1 MERPDRRVPGSTGE
15 GRVYRS
21 ACKMCHGG
29 CGALVYVK
37 EGRVVKIQGDPESP
51 LNRGRMC
58 PKGLASIE
66 HLYHPDRLKH
76 PLRRIGRRGEGK
88 WERISWG
95 EALETI
101 SRRVLEIRERNGIES
116 VAVGMGTGRYY
127 FMHVVRFANII
138 GTPNWCEPG
147 TAQCFI
153 PRVLTGLI
161 TYGDIMYCDYYG
173 DVNPQCVLVWGQ
185 NPLVSGPDGETQFMM
200 GRCLARGTK
209 VIVVDPRRTELARK
223 AEIWLQ
229 IRPGTDAALAL
240 GMVNVIIGEGLYDR
254 EFVGKWTAG
263 FDGLAERAAEYPPE
277 RVAEITWVPV
287 EKIRAAARMFAGTK
301 PATLEWGVALEHTPN
316 CLQTVRAVGLLPAIT
331 GNVENPGGWV
341 SGMQVVDD
349 VDPCERYLSDAAKQK
364 RMGADRFRAL
374 CGKDAMLPSAHIP
387 TLFEAMRSGKPYPVK
402 AFLVFG
408 NNGLVT
414 YANSKQVYE
423 SLANLDFLSVMD
435 LYMTPTAE
443 LADIV
448 LPSATWLEADEIVG
462 APLFANNVALA
473 MQKVAH
479 IGECRQPEG
488 VLHDLAKRVNPD
500 QEIESVE
507 EIYARQLSRLGIG
520 FEEFKERGFVTVPM
534 QYKKHAKSGFRTPSG
549 KVELASTYL
558 ESLGYDPF
566 PYYSEPPESPI
577 STPEIALEYPLIL
590 ITGGR
595 SQHFFCSEYRQIPSL
610 RKRHKDPIV
619 EVHPETARQHGM
631 REGDWIWIETLRGRI
646 QQKVKITDGIDPRV
660 VNVEFGWWFPEDPD
674 PEHGVW
680 RSNANVL
687 TNDGP
692 PYDPAMGTY
701 QLRALLC
708 KIYGSDET
716 GENGARL
723 GSVSSRSGNPREALR
738 E

>member
-1 MERPDRRVPGSTGE
+1 VQ
-15 GRVYRS
+15 VYKS

-29 CGALVYVK
+29 CGALVHVK
-37 EGRVVKIQGDPESP
+37 DGKVLKIQGDPESP
-51 LNRGRMC
+51 LNRGKMC

-76 PLRRIGRRGEGK
+76 PLRRVGKRGEGK
-88 WERISWG
+88 WERISWD

-101 SRRVLEIRERNGIES
+101 SGKVLEIKAKNGIES

-127 FMHVVRFANII
+127 FMHVVRFANSI

-173 DVNPQCVLVWGQ
+173 AVNPECVLVWGQ
-185 NPLVSGPDGETQFMM
+185 NPLVSGPDGETQFMT

-209 VIVVDPRRTELARK
+209 VIVVDPRRTELAER

-229 IRPGTDAALAL
+229 VRPGTDAALAL
-240 GMVNVIIGEGLYDR
+240 GMMNVMIEERIYD
-254 EFVGKWTAG
+254 EQFVGRWTTG
-263 FDGLAERAAEYPPE
+263 FEQLAKRVSEYTPE
-277 RVAEITWVPV
+277 KVAEITWVPA
-287 EKIRAAARMFAGTK
+287 EKIRAAARLFAQTK
-301 PATLEWGVALEHTPN
+301 PSTLEWGVALEHTPN

-349 VDPCERYLSDAAKQK
+349 VDPCGHYLPNAIREK

-414 YANSKQVYE
+414 YANSKLVYE
-423 SLANLDFLSVMD
+423 SLKSLDFLSVMD
-435 LYMTPTAE
+435 LYMTPTAQ

-473 MQKVAH
+473 MQKVVQVD
-479 IGECRQPEG
+479 ECRQPEG
-488 VLHDLAKRVNPD
+488 VLCDLARRLNPD
-500 QEIESVE
+500 REIESVE
-507 EIYARQLSRLGIG
+507 EIYARQLSRLGIT
-520 FEEFKERGFVTVPM
+520 FEEFKQRGFVAVPM
-534 QYKKHAKSGFRTPSG
+534 QYGKHEARGFKTPSG
-549 KVELASTYL
+549 KVELASSYL
-558 ESLGYDPF
+558 ESLGYDPL
-566 PYYSEPPESPI
+566 PYYQEPPESPF
-577 STPEIALEYPLIL
+577 STPELAAEYPLIL

-595 SQHFFCSEYRQIPSL
+595 SQHFFCSEFRQIPSL
-610 RKRHKDPIV
+610 RRRHKDPIV
-619 EVHPETARQHGM
+619 EVHPETAKRYEL
-631 REGDWIWIETLRGRI
+631 REGDWIWIESPRGRI
-646 QQKVKITDGIDPRV
+646 QQRVRITDGIDPRV
-660 VNVEFGWWFPEDPD
+660 VNVEFGWWFPEEAG

-680 RSNANVL
+680 KSNANVL
-687 TNDGP
+687 TNSGP

-708 KIYGSDET
+708 RIYKED
-716 GENGARL
+716 ADRK
-723 GSVSSRSGNPREALR
+723 P
-738 E
+738 

>member
-1 MERPDRRVPGSTGE
+1 MDKQPGKRGYRSTGDV
-15 GRVYRS
+15 RVYRS

-29 CGALVYVK
+29 CGALVHVK
-37 EGRVVKIQGDPESP
+37 DGRVVKVQGDPESP
-51 LNRGRMC
+51 LNKGRMC

-76 PLRRIGRRGEGK
+76 PLKRVGRRGEGK
-88 WERISWG
+88 WERISWD

-101 SRRVLEIRERNGIES
+101 SGRVCEIKEKHGIES

-127 FMHVVRFANII
+127 FMHVVRFANTI

-185 NPLVSGPDGETQFMM
+185 NPIVSGPDGETQFMT
-200 GRCLARGTK
+200 GRCLAK
-209 VIVVDPRRTELARK
+209 EPKLIVVDPRKTELARK
-223 AEIWLQ
+223 ADIWLQ
-229 IRPGTDAALAL
+229 VRPGTDAALAL
-240 GMVNVIIGEGLYDR
+240 GMMNVIIWEGIYDT
-254 EFVGKWTAG
+254 EFVDKWTTG
-263 FDGLAERAAEYPPE
+263 FDRLAKRVSEYPPE

-287 EKIRAAARMFAGTK
+287 EKIRAAARMFAQTK

-341 SGMQVVDD
+341 GGMQVVDD
-349 VDPCERYLSDAAKQK
+349 IDPCEYYLPETIREK

-387 TLFEAMRSGKPYPVK
+387 TLFEGMRSGKPYPVK
-402 AFLVFG
+402 AFLIFG

-414 YANSKQVYE
+414 YANSKQVYK
-423 SLANLDFLSVMD
+423 SLMNLDFLSVMD
-435 LYMTPTAE
+435 LYMTPTAR

-448 LPSATWLEADEIVG
+448 LPSSTWLEADEIVG
-462 APLFANNVALA
+462 VPLFANNVALV
-473 MQKVAH
+473 MQKVVQ
-479 IGECRQPEG
+479 IDECRQPEN
-488 VLHDLAKRVNPD
+488 VLHDLAKRVNPHL
-500 QEIESVE
+500 EIESVE
-507 EIYARQLSRLGIG
+507 DIYAKQLKRLGISL
-520 FEEFKERGFVTVPM
+520 EEFKEKGFATVPM
-534 QYKKHAKSGFRTPSG
+534 RYKKYDESGFKTASG
-549 KVELASTYL
+549 KVELASSYL
-558 ESLGYDPF
+558 ESLGYDPV
-566 PYYSEPPESPI
+566 PYYQEPPESPV
-577 STPEIALEYPLIL
+577 STPELAEEYPLIL

-595 SQHFFCSEYRQIPSL
+595 SQHFFCSEFRQIPAL

-619 EVHPETARQHGM
+619 EIHPETAKKYRI
-631 REGDWIWIETLRGRI
+631 ENDDWIWIETVRGRI
-646 QQKVKITDGIDPRV
+646 QQKAKITDGIDPRV
-660 VNVEFGWWFPEDPD
+660 INVEFGWWFPEEPAPD
-674 PEHGVW
+674 NGVW

-701 QLRALLC
+701 QLRAMLC
-708 KIYGSDET
+708 RVYNGNDEWK
-716 GENGARL
+716 ERK
-723 GSVSSRSGNPREALR
+723 VI
-738 E
+738 